1 MTRFLALEWDSREAR
16 VVLARPRGAEVL
28 VEQAFSVELSG
39 RDGEVE
45 DLGSKLVAALRV
57 HDLRRVDT
65 VVAVGRANIELR
77 VLSLPPAPPE
87 ELPDMVRFQALK
99 QFSTMGENWP
109 LDYVPLEGVAETN
122 SVLAAAIAPDVVE
135 HIRAV
140 CGQIKVEPKRLVLRP
155 FAAAS
160 LWRRRSHDRRCTLMV
175 DMLADEADLTVLA
188 EGQVVF
194 TRTVRLALG
203 GDDELSRSLI
213 GEIRRTVAAAQ
224 NQLAGQRVERVVFC
238 GDNEAHAPLRAQVS
252 QNLSL
257 DIEYFDPFSGL
268 EFASGGIS
276 RMPEHPGR
284 YAPLLGLVL
293 DAAAGD
299 RPAIDFLDPR
309 RRPEPVS
316 HRRRNL
322 TLAAIGSALVLSIA
336 FYVWNELASLDRRI
350 ATLETQSKGLAANL
364 KKLSEIERDILPID
378 EFTKSDLNWLDE
390 LYHLSA
396 NYPPATDAIVTD
408 VTFMAAGRTGGGQ
421 AAIDGFARQSNLLD
435 QLLTGLRDDRHLVSN
450 TGSNFD
456 DKQDLFKWRFSK
468 AIVIAGEDPELR
480 FVPRDRS
487 EPAAES
493 PNAKHDPMPESTTE
507 SEQRPAE
514 SKPPDKPPAAPGE
527 SSAESSGGSSGKEA
541 TS

>member
-1 MTRFLALEWDSREAR
+1 L
-16 VVLARPRGAEVL
+16 
-28 VEQAFSVELSG
+28 
-39 RDGEVE
+39 
-45 DLGSKLVAALRV
+45 
-57 HDLRRVDT
+57 
-65 VVAVGRANIELR
+65 VAVGRANIELR
-77 VLSLPPAPPE
+77 VLTLPPAPAE

-109 LDYVPLEGVAETN
+109 LDYVPLEGVAENN
-122 SVLAAAIAPDVVE
+122 SVLAAAIAPDVVD
-135 HIRAV
+135 HIRTV

-160 LWRRRSHDRRCTLMV
+160 LWRRRSEDRRCTLMV
-175 DMLADEADLTVLA
+175 DMLADEADLTVLTG
-188 EGQVVF
+188 GQVVF

-213 GEIRRTVAAAQ
+213 GEIRRTIAAAQ

-238 GDNEAHAPLRAQVS
+238 GDNEAQAPLRAQVS

-257 DIEYFDPFSGL
+257 DVEYFDPFSGL
-268 EFASGGIS
+268 EFASGAAA

-284 YAPLLGLVL
+284 YAPLLGIVL

-309 RRPEPVS
+309 RRPAPVS
-316 HRRRNL
+316 HRRRYL
-322 TLAAIGSALVLSIA
+322 TAAAIGVCVVLVFV
-336 FYVWNELASLDRRI
+336 FYIWIELAALDARI
-350 ATLETQSKGLAANL
+350 ATLDTQSKGLAAKL
-364 KKLSEIERDILPID
+364 KKLSETERDIVPID
-378 EFTKSDLNWLDE
+378 EFTKSDVNWLDE

-408 VTFMAAGRTGGGQ
+408 VTFMSAGRTGGGQ
-421 AAIDGFARQSNLLD
+421 ATVDGFARQSNLLD
-435 QLLTGLRDDRHLVSN
+435 QLLTGLRDERHLVSN

-456 DKQDLFKWRFSK
+456 DKQDLFKWRFSESI
-468 AIVIAGEDPELR
+468 AIAGEDPELR

-493 PNAKHDPMPESTTE
+493 SNAAEESDAGQTTTTEQASPESPPPE
-507 SEQRPAE
+507 
-514 SKPPDKPPAAPGE
+514 KPPERPTAAGASE
-527 SSAESSGGSSGKEA
+527 TAGKEA
-541 TS
+541 SP